1 MFPKGAK
8 NKPLIWWDHLYTFK
22 YIYIIYIHITYS
34 YTWRYM
40 YSCIS
45 CDFVKKY
52 DLKVAVGACNLQTH
66 VPQTCTVN
74 RKNTKSVLLYN
85 PAWRGVVFG
94 ACMVRRLV
102 QAWNPWPCTLGI
114 TTLVAICAPTHP
126 CNFGLGSSWC
136 SKWRCMAVLATW
148 IWPSWRRTSLQ
159 PKGCRLDSPH
169 ERPKLGTDFRRKRFC
184 RKSGLDFQPRVL
196 EIGARF
202 PEKLQTRRRCSKRW
216 VNFARRRPCV

>member
-1 MFPKGAK
+1 
-8 NKPLIWWDHLYTFK
+8 
-22 YIYIIYIHITYS
+22 
-34 YTWRYM
+34 M

-126 CNFGLGSSWC
+126 CNFGLGSSWWSLILPSCKSIRAHLRHCCWHQISGAGHFSEWHHSVWQLSPRGTMYTGWVFAHFLGC
-136 SKWRCMAVLATW
+136 SVKLYSCQYWHWR
-148 IWPSWRRTSLQ
+148 
-159 PKGCRLDSPH
+159 G
-169 ERPKLGTDFRRKRFC
+169 G
-184 RKSGLDFQPRVL
+184 GLDQGQIL
-196 EIGARF
+196 GD
-202 PEKLQTRRRCSKRW
+202 KRREQ
-216 VNFARRRPCV
+216 VPCCAA